1 MGENTVQFAEIFT
14 RLNGLEQGLGAHV
27 ASCTE
32 RRLREEERQQ
42 HNDEKI
48 VEVRKVMTEIHAN
61 IKDTN
66 KKIDDVKLNVT
77 EIKTKFAIIV
87 TLGGFILSQLGN
99 LIAAWVGK

>member
-1 MGENTVQFAEIFT
+1 MGESTVQFAEIFT
-14 RLNGLEQGLGAHV
+14 RLNSLEQGLGVHV

-48 VEVRKVMTEIHAN
+48 IEVRKVMTEIHAN
-61 IKDTN
+61 IKESN
-66 KKIDDVKLNVT
+66 NKIDEVKLNVA

-87 TLGGFILSQLGN
+87 TLGSFVLSQLGN